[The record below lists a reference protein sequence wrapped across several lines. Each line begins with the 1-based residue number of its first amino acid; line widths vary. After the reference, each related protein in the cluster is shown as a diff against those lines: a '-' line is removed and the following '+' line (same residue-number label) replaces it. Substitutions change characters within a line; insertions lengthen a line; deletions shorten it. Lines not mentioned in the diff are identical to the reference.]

1 MSQRLLIMAFSLP
14 IGDRIVGG
22 EICSYPELGARF

>member
-1 MSQRLLIMAFSLP
+1 MAFSLP

-22 EICSYPELGARF
+22 GKICGYPELGARF

>member
-1 MSQRLLIMAFSLP
+1 MTFSLP

-22 EICSYPELGARF
+22 EICSYPELGARFEYENIVA

>member
-1 MSQRLLIMAFSLP
+1 MTFSLP

>member
-1 MSQRLLIMAFSLP
+1 LIMTFSLP

-22 EICSYPELGARF
+22 EICSYPELSARF